1 MSACV
6 LVTTG
11 RPDGDAPVAPAQV
24 FEKLMLL
31 HLSEGFWPHDV
42 QGLRGRLLELDDVV
56 LFCLVGESGVEVVG
70 DAVVAARSVPLTP
83 EHLGRVHMY
92 LGHLLPS
99 EPGPFTHAVALAEVS
114 IWDDVRRC
122 GEEDPPTVDLLAAAE
137 TAGYTGAVW
146 PIAAEAYARLTG
158 RPAPEGVGAPP
169 PDDLPP
175 EFPPAPPGSCD
186 AKAFVLANW
195 ELVDFGAP
203 LRAVEGAGVGAIETP
218 AGTIDMILEGEGTDD
233 VVAVMWADGEPPDEF
248 LAAVRERL
256 AWLRANVGHDS
267 RRIRGLILT
276 LDSRH
281 DLTLAE
287 EDLDVRR
294 LRILCEPVGPALPF
308 VPDPLAIVTNIAAPS
323 ILVRGA
329 RGNGPVPVTPDGA
342 PVPEFPLDFAAK
354 CLRVPRSRG

>member
-1 MSACV
+1 MSAFV

-11 RPDGDAPVAPAQV
+11 RPDDDAPVAPAQV

-42 QGLRGRLLELDDVV
+42 RGLRGRLLEPDDVV
-56 LFCLVGESGVEVVG
+56 LLCLVGEGGVEVVG
-70 DAVVAARSVPLTP
+70 DAVVAARSVPLSA

-92 LGHLLPS
+92 LGHVLPG
-99 EPGPFTHAVALAEVS
+99 EPGPFTHAVTLAEVS

-122 GEEDPPTVDLLAAAE
+122 GQDDPPTVDVLAAVEA
-137 TAGYTGAVW
+137 AGHTGAVR
-146 PIAAEAYARLTG
+146 PIGTEVYARFAG
-158 RPAPEGVGAPP
+158 RSVPEGVGAPP

-175 EFPPAPPGSCD
+175 EFAPAPAGECG
-186 AKAFVLANW
+186 ARAFILANW
-195 ELVDFGAP
+195 ELVDFGAA
-203 LRAVEGAGVGAIETP
+203 LRPVEGTGVGAIETP
-218 AGTIDMILEGEGTDD
+218 AGPIDMILEGEGPDD
-233 VVAVMWADGEPPDEF
+233 IVAVMWADGEPPDEF

-256 AWLRANVGHDS
+256 AWLRANMGHDS
-267 RRIRGLILT
+267 RRVRGLILT

-294 LRILCEPVGPALPF
+294 LRILCEPVRPARPF
-308 VPDPLAIVTNIAAPS
+308 VPDPLAIVANIAAPS

-329 RGNGPVPVTPDGA
+329 REPVPVTPNGA
-342 PVPEFPLDFAAK
+342 PVPELPLDFAAK
-354 CLRVPRSRG
+354 CLRVPRARG